1 MALSMTA
8 CGNKGEKLTLY
19 AETWEG
25 DNVRLAVD
33 FYYPEDADITLE
45 GDEEYPN
52 WMDMHYTS
60 KNITIS
66 PAIFEDTTFDN
77 NKEYDKENEETYTEF
92 KLNGYD
98 CYAYEG
104 FGGYWLP
111 EEMTL
116 TACRGGKDH
125 SFTEIVVHHGVNPE
139 NSRYAYALLPGRTEK
154 ETAAFDQHPDV
165 RILANTAE
173 VQAAAFENGP
183 RMYIFWRA
191 GEFDGIRVSAPA
203 AVMLEGDTLL
213 ISDPT
218 QKTDRIEV
226 QIAAKTY
233 VFDTAGTFG
242 KTLRC
247 RI

>member
-1 MALSMTA
+1 MKKLLLTLLAGIMALSMTA

-104 FGGYWLP
+104 FGGYWIYVHLEEVSETTDRYLVIDTETIDYSIDGTPEGIGQYEEEAIKKIVDSFEYRGVVEYP
-111 EEMTL
+111 EE
-116 TACRGGKDH
+116 
-125 SFTEIVVHHGVNPE
+125 TE
-139 NSRYAYALLPGRTEK
+139 EK
-154 ETAAFDQHPDV
+154 
-165 RILANTAE
+165 
-173 VQAAAFENGP
+173 
-183 RMYIFWRA
+183 
-191 GEFDGIRVSAPA
+191 
-203 AVMLEGDTLL
+203 
-213 ISDPT
+213 
-218 QKTDRIEV
+218 
-226 QIAAKTY
+226 
-233 VFDTAGTFG
+233 
-242 KTLRC
+242 
-247 RI
+247 